1 MKPDPMPCCSCCR
14 KVSADVMVVLI
25 STTALPA
32 RLAALITADSS
43 VSVLLIG
50 ASGATSALPV
60 EVTLISRG
68 ATTMVATDPASAPT
82 TALMATMP
90 RMPWRRRGFGT
101 GCTGDG
107 DTGAGSVG
115 GGRY

>member
-25 STTALPA
+25 STTAFPSW
-32 RLAALITADSS
+32 LATLITADSS

-50 ASGATSALPV
+50 ASGATRLLPV
-60 EVTLISRG
+60 GVTFIRRG
-68 ATTMVATDPASAPT
+68 ATTMVAIEPASAPT
-82 TALMATMP
+82 MALRTTMP
-90 RMPWRRRGFGT
+90 RMPRRRRGFGT
-101 GCTGDG
+101 GCAGG
-107 DTGAGSVG
+107 SGAGSVG